1 MSKSTKPS
9 TAPTDAPTLVRKREY
24 TFPDIA
30 GGGQPVVIEATSL
43 EEATEEFKKGQAT
56 A

>member
-1 MSKSTKPS
+1 MSKSDTPTKP
-9 TAPTDAPTLVRKREY
+9 TEAPKLIRKRPY
-24 TFPDIA
+24 TFPDIE

-43 EEATEEFKKGQAT
+43 HEATELFKKGQAT